1 MAHSVDIRS
10 SHGCIGDWWPV
21 QPWMTPAGKAMAY
34 QQAKPPDKVIQS
46 SPRAG
51 AFAAEPSPRLPHSPE
66 KPWTARKNLGAATRP
81 FASEDMRLMA
91 SRSDAS
97 PVARSPRENWPPRE
111 HHHHFG
117 SHNPNAFHEPPTQHA
132 TSFSPRSAMAVASNP
147 WSSNTS
153 PPLTGASQ
161 SQMVNGDVHG
171 RMVAKARVRTY
182 MATRPKQETSPF
194 MRHQRAWRDDRVGA
208 PGYIGP
214 SLERFDK

>member
-1 MAHSVDIRS
+1 MASADIRG

-21 QPWMTPAGKAMAY
+21 QPWMRPEGKAVAY
-34 QQAKPPDKVIQS
+34 QGKPADRVIRS
-46 SPRAG
+46 TSPHAP
-51 AFAAEPSPRLPHSPE
+51 ALAEPSPRLH
-66 KPWTARKNLGAATRP
+66 TARKNLGIATRP
-81 FASEDMRLMA
+81 FASDAMRIMA

-97 PVARSPRENWPPRE
+97 PVARSPRGQENWPPRE

-117 SHNPNAFHEPPTQHA
+117 SHNPDAFYEPPPQHA
-132 TSFSPRSAMAVASNP
+132 SFSPRSAMAVASTP
-147 WSSNTS
+147 WNANTS

-161 SQMVNGDVHG
+161 LPSPRVNGDVHG
-171 RMVAKARVRTY
+171 RLVAKARVKTY
-182 MATRPKQETSPF
+182 MATRPRQATPPY